1 MYKMTDKQTNQMSDS
16 IIQQGGAA
24 TWEKE
29 DDPIIIDPIA
39 EVIKDIE
46 KILMFNEEE
55 YKWRKNNP
63 EKMKELLKKLDM

>member
-16 IIQQGGAA
+16 IIQHGGAA
-24 TWEKE
+24 TWAKE
-29 DDPIIIDPIA
+29 DVPIIDPVV

-46 KILMFNEEE
+46 KILMFDDKE

-63 EKMKELLKKLDM
+63 KKMRELLKSL